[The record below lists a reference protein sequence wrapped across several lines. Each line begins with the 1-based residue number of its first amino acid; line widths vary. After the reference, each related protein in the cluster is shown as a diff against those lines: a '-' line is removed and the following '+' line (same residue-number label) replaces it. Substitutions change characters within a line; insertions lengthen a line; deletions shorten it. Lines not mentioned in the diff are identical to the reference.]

1 MKLSHIIYI
10 GAAVAVSGASAQDLS
25 TEITVDR
32 TVVPRERPATRPVGF
47 LPKPYTP
54 AVSRPALFPSEY
66 FNPSTLTPGIST
78 LQPAAWPLDATPSAY
93 RGYASIGYF
102 PALNLGANA
111 GYRLIDNGR
120 SSLGALLQYNGAQY
134 KATDCQGAKDTYK
147 AHDFTIGINGRHCF
161 NPRSVLTASADFTL
175 GAQSRPWGAD
185 DSFSRTATT
194 FRFDA
199 GFESST
205 GRVAYALGASAA
217 HFGFNKVAPTSN
229 YPKLRQTDIGLRG
242 SIGLTREDGNS
253 RWLGL
258 DIESQILFS
267 NIAPKSPGSQ
277 LPDSPTS
284 QLPGSATLSATALRP
299 FVSFNNEKGQIRLG
313 LDLSMATGEGDA
325 TYRIAPDVFAAWTPS
340 PQFMAYAKAT
350 GGQHLNPVRRTH
362 TLLPWLLTQ
371 GVAPRTD
378 IPYQARVGLQY
389 GPWKGFN
396 AEIFGQYAKAECAIM
411 PAIVLDPK
419 YVKSALG
426 FYNIKGFQF
435 GAELQYKFSQPY
447 SLRLAGTF
455 SPSHDWYADLDRA
468 RFTLDAAVT
477 ASPIQALDITLS
489 YQLRAGR
496 RVDVFK
502 PEPTPVEPEPTPG
515 DFTDPTTQTP
525 QLPNSTTSRLHN
537 ISSLNLAV
545 SYRITPR
552 LTAFARGENIL
563 GHSALDPTGVGLQ
576 GLHGLAG
583 IAYKF

>member
-32 TVVPRERPATRPVGF
+32 TVVPRERPATRPAGF
-47 LPKPYTP
+47 LPEPYTP
-54 AVSRPALFPSEY
+54 AVSRPSLFPSEY

-78 LQPAAWPLDATPSAY
+78 LRPANWPLDATHTPY

-102 PALNLGANA
+102 PALNIGANA
-111 GYRLIDNGR
+111 GYRLIDTGR
-120 SSLGALLQYNGAQY
+120 SSLGAWLQYSGAQY
-134 KATDCQGAKDTYK
+134 KATDYQDIKDTYK
-147 AHDFTIGINGRHCF
+147 SHDFTIGINGRHCF
-161 NPRSVLTASADFTL
+161 NPRSVLSASADFSL

-185 DSFSRTATT
+185 DTFSRTAST

-205 GRVAYALGASAA
+205 GRVAYAIGASAA
-217 HFGFNKVAPTSN
+217 HFGFNKVAPTSD
-229 YPKLRQTDIGLRG
+229 YPKLRQTDLSLRG

-258 DIESQILFS
+258 DIESQILFT
-267 NIAPKSPGSQ
+267 NIGPKSPGSEA
-277 LPDSPTS
+277 S
-284 QLPGSATLSATALRP
+284 QVPGSATLSATALRP
-299 FVSFNNEKGQIRLG
+299 FVSFDNEKGKIRLG
-313 LDLSMATGEGDA
+313 LDLSMATGDGDA
-325 TYRIAPDVFAAWTPS
+325 TYRIAPNVFAAWTPS

-350 GGQHLNPVRRTH
+350 GGQRLNPVRQTH

-396 AEIFGQYAKAECAIM
+396 AEIFGQYAKAESAIM

-426 FYNIKGFQF
+426 YYNIKGWQF

-447 SLRLAGTF
+447 ALRLAGTF
-455 SPSHDWYADLDRA
+455 SPSRDWYADLDRA

-477 ASPIQALDITLS
+477 ASPIPALDITLS

-496 RVDVFK
+496 HVDVFK
-502 PEPTPVEPEPTPG
+502 PRPTPVEPEPTPG
-515 DFTDPTTQTP
+515 DFTNPTSKTP
-525 QLPNSTTSRLHN
+525 GLSNYTPLQLHN
-537 ISSLNLAV
+537 ISSLNLAAA
-545 SYRITPR
+545 YRITPR
-552 LTAFARGENIL
+552 LTAFARGENLL
-563 GHSALDPTGVGLQ
+563 GHSALDHTGVGLQ
-576 GLHGLAG
+576 GIHGLAG